1 VVSVTLV
8 RSDPFREID
17 RFFQQAFG
25 GPGERSWG
33 MPMDAYRK
41 DDMFLL
47 QLDVPGIAADS
58 VELTVDNNVLTI
70 KGTRHAPSMH
80 EGVEPVVAE
89 RLWGEFTRQVLL
101 GNNLDVSR
109 IQADYDAGVLTVSIP
124 VAEHAKPRR
133 IDVTVREGSATVA
146 SPRQKEAVG
155 S

>member
-1 VVSVTLV
+1 MTLV

-41 DDMFLL
+41 DDRFLL
-47 QLDVPGIAADS
+47 QLDVPGIAADA

-70 KGTRHAPSMH
+70 KATRHAPTMQ
-80 EGVEPVVAE
+80 EGVEPVIAE
-89 RLWGEFTRQVLL
+89 RPWGEFTRQVLL

-109 IQADYDAGVLTVSIP
+109 IQADYDSGVLTVSIP

-133 IDVTVREGSATVA
+133 IDVSVREGSSAVA
-146 SPRQKEAVG
+146 APQPEAVG
-155 S
+155 

>member
-1 VVSVTLV
+1 MALV

-25 GPGERSWG
+25 GPGERAWG

-47 QLDVPGIAADS
+47 QLDVPGIAADA
-58 VELTVDNNVLTI
+58 VDLTVDNNVLTI
-70 KGTRHAPSMH
+70 KATRHAPSMQDA
-80 EGVEPVVAE
+80 VEPVIAE
-89 RLWGEFTRQVLL
+89 RPWGEFTRQVLL
-101 GNNLDVSR
+101 GNNLDVTR
-109 IQADYDAGVLTVSIP
+109 IQAEYDAGVLTVSIP

-133 IDVTVREGSATVA
+133 IDVTVREDPATVA
-146 SPRQKEAVG
+146 SPRQPEAVG

>member
-1 VVSVTLV
+1 MAFV

-25 GPGERSWG
+25 GPGERNWG

-47 QLDVPGIAADS
+47 QLDIPGIDADA
-58 VELTVDNNVLTI
+58 VELTVDNNVLTV
-70 KGTRHAPSMH
+70 KATRHAPTMQ
-80 EGVEPVVAE
+80 EGVEPVIAE
-89 RLWGEFTRQVLL
+89 RPWGEFSRQVLL

-133 IDVTVREGSATVA
+133 IDVSVRDSAAAVT
-146 SPRQKEAVG
+146 SPRQPEAVT